1 MMQFTPPYY
10 VFITKTFRFKPFFLL
25 MVVINLFTISVY
37 SQSPTPSNCNGAF
50 DKTLTSSSSN
60 CEFTSHI
67 YDATSSEYWLF
78 FTASNNEYDLQLK
91 NINGNP
97 LNTVV
102 YPIS

>member
-1 MMQFTPPYY
+1 
-10 VFITKTFRFKPFFLL
+10 